1 MKLISKISILLI
13 LAGCGPVKTGTIPTG
28 SWMPLKNDF
37 YYYDVIQ
44 IEPRPG
50 YYLIAARDT
59 SLSTDTGSSSIVMFF
74 IGKRHF
80 KYISLKPYPLH
91 AEDEYINRF
100 LTNEIRIYPDRHL
113 NSLYLLNT
121 VYVPS
126 KERIFRIEDGRIR
139 ILGE

>member
-1 MKLISKISILLI
+1 MKLISKIFVLLV

-44 IEPRPG
+44 IEPRDG
-50 YYLIAARDT
+50 YYLVAARDT
-59 SLSTDTGSSSIVMFF
+59 SLSTGGSGIVMFF

-80 KYISLKPYPLH
+80 RYISLKPYPLH

-100 LTNEIRIYPDRHL
+100 LTNEIRIYPDRRL